1 MLKYVKTKRYLSK
14 HSMEKYFFKKTN
26 KSLKGKQKV
35 RLKVKIEIQSKEGRV
50 MISFG
55 LSI

>member
-14 HSMEKYFFKKTN
+14 HSMEKILKKTN

-35 RLKVKIEIQSKEGRV
+35 RLKVKIEIQSKEVRV